1 MCKIYN
7 IEVMPEVSFNHQ
19 YEVFSPLSYED
30 FLKKNLFDLL
40 VSIHNQQRAN
50 WENSLLW
57 KNTIIV
63 QSSVL

>member
-1 MCKIYN
+1 
-7 IEVMPEVSFNHQ
+7 MPEVSFNHQ

-63 QSSVL
+63 QNSVL